1 MHPSNCRYCKTFNRC
16 TLFLLKGCQ
25 GIRTVPIVNNSDFF
39 SLLLT
44 RFILLT
50 VTHEE
55 IEAGLLLEEE
65 NPNMKC
71 LCFIRNIEDLYSNIN
86 HHRAAKFIDLLP
98 AENGDPAEIDT
109 EAQERLETLRDN
121 DIPKKLNKENIV
133 KLSTTW
139 SNKGGINSTH
149 NAQYLNKISQTFYE
163 RMTWLIDQ
171 NLSDK
176 EIEEDEQ
183 TREIR
188 QSLILRN
195 NWSNLFFGRNDILG
209 ALERY
214 LVDPSKTS
222 PIVVYGESGSGK
234 TALIAK
240 CAKETRRWMSSSNP
254 VVIVRFL
261 GVYVFTF
268 FAALN
273 FCKKISPMS
282 TI

>member
-1 MHPSNCRYCKTFNRC
+1 
-16 TLFLLKGCQ
+16 
-25 GIRTVPIVNNSDFF
+25 
-39 SLLLT
+39 
-44 RFILLT
+44 
-50 VTHEE
+50 
-55 IEAGLLLEEE
+55 
-65 NPNMKC
+65 MKC
-71 LCFIRNIEDLYSNIN
+71 LCFIRNIEDLYDNIN

-109 EAQERLETLRDN
+109 EAQERLETLRDK
-121 DIPKKLNKENIV
+121 DIHNKLSKENIV

-149 NAQYLNKISQTFYE
+149 NAQYLSKISQTFYE

-195 NWSNLFFGRNDILG
+195 NWSKLFFGRNDILG

-240 CAKETRRWMSSSNP
+240 CAKETRSWMASSNP

-261 GVYVFTF
+261 GVYVLYSLLF
-268 FAALN
+268 
-273 FCKKISPMS
+273 
-282 TI
+282 